1 MARKLLST
9 VAIVFSLLV
18 AMPTGAFWLDA
29 FYCEL
34 ENGRRENSEWPK
46 RYVAQDRMNAHAP
59 FDVMIENGWRKQ
71 NLLGRHHFNED
82 CTKLTEAG
90 KLRVQWILTQPPVQH
105 RQVFIERSLQEELT
119 QTRIETANQFA
130 AKVLRDGSQAS
141 IQETHI
147 VSDGRPATTVNFVNT
162 TFRENMPVP
171 ALPEDTYTNGN

>member
-1 MARKLLST
+1 MARKLVSV
-9 VAIVFSLLV
+9 VAIVFSL
-18 AMPTGAFWLDA
+18 AITMPTEAFWLDA
-29 FYCEL
+29 LYCDL
-34 ENGRRENSEWPK
+34 DRGRCENSQWPK
-46 RYVAQDRMNAHAP
+46 QFVAQDRMNAHAP

-105 RQVFIERSLQEELT
+105 RQVFIERSLKEELT
-119 QTRIETANQFA
+119 QARIETANQFA
-130 AKVLRDGSQAS
+130 ANVLRDGSQPN

-162 TFRENMPVP
+162 TFRDNMPVP
-171 ALPEDTYTNGN
+171 ALPENSYTNGN